1 MKKRTRTAILGLL
14 LFIPFMAVGGW
25 PMTAFILVVATLSL
39 WEFLRMM
46 KIRRFSFE
54 GILAF
59 LMMLSIYLPRSGS
72 LGIAWPLQPIDAFYV
87 GVIGLFVLMV
97 YFPQKLTFLKLCT
110 LSIASLY
117 VGIGYHYLIMTR
129 DLGLPILLYIMG
141 IIWVNDSCAYITG
154 IKWGKNKLAPKI
166 SPNKTIEG
174 ALGGIGGALVFT
186 CLLEYIAFKG
196 SLSFLQAILL
206 TVILSLC
213 GQFGDLIESSIKR
226 HFSVK
231 DSGNLLPG
239 HGGLLDRFDSMLVVL
254 PVFHYFLALFF

>member
-1 MKKRTRTAILGLL
+1 
-14 LFIPFMAVGGW
+14 
-25 PMTAFILVVATLSL
+25 
-39 WEFLRMM
+39 
-46 KIRRFSFE
+46 
-54 GILAF
+54 
-59 LMMLSIYLPRSGS
+59 MLSIYLPRSGS

-174 ALGGIGGALVFT
+174 ALGAVSYTHLT
-186 CLLEYIAFKG
+186 LPTKLEWCRSRWSPY
-196 SLSFLQAILL
+196 
-206 TVILSLC
+206 
-213 GQFGDLIESSIKR
+213 
-226 HFSVK
+226 H
-231 DSGNLLPG
+231 
-239 HGGLLDRFDSMLVVL
+239 
-254 PVFHYFLALFF
+254 

>member
-97 YFPQKLTFLKLCT
+97 YFPQRKR
-110 LSIASLY
+110 S
-117 VGIGYHYLIMTR
+117 YH
-129 DLGLPILLYIMG
+129 
-141 IIWVNDSCAYITG
+141 
-154 IKWGKNKLAPKI
+154 
-166 SPNKTIEG
+166 
-174 ALGGIGGALVFT
+174 
-186 CLLEYIAFKG
+186 
-196 SLSFLQAILL
+196 
-206 TVILSLC
+206 
-213 GQFGDLIESSIKR
+213 
-226 HFSVK
+226 
-231 DSGNLLPG
+231 
-239 HGGLLDRFDSMLVVL
+239 
-254 PVFHYFLALFF
+254 